1 MKKAHLICLI
11 YLVVGIVL
19 LTIVNAISPQDF
31 WGRYRTPEYA
41 RMTSKYYDNTQ
52 TMICTVKNDDRYLDF
67 LLDNS
72 GRLYSITIK
81 RKNAM
86 FGERYS
92 VNTYASCDLDIEIRN
107 HMDYYNKNGK
117 FTGKAALIFLHQ
129 NIKMY
134 IGLYWIQPVKWKKK
148 TCLHMNLPLI
158 KSNIFCISKTNFR
171 AMIHT
176 FTAAP
181 KQVRLFL

>member
-117 FTGKAALIFLHQ
+117 V
-129 NIKMY
+129 
-134 IGLYWIQPVKWKKK
+134 YWES
-148 TCLHMNLPLI
+148 N
-158 KSNIFCISKTNFR
+158 SNIFTSKYKDVYWAVLDSTCKVEEENVSAYEF
-171 AMIHT
+171 T
-176 FTAAP
+176 FNQEQYILYI
-181 KQVRLFL
+181 KN